1 MEPEGNL
8 VDILEY
14 RKGVDFYSSTYKQ
27 SSGRKFESEKLRE
40 DIREE
45 LHNYSIPA
53 LGSNN
58 PARDNAAALG
68 EVFFYYLPEF
78 DSSSLVSS
86 KSTTGPGRT
95 MRLTADRATTLAY
108 WYVEAVHNEWD
119 QCQPVEEEL
128 IERFLRYL
136 RFKIKQRVYEKAKSD
151 NLQKIPSLD
160 ENFEIQ
166 KRAYQSLE
174 DLERR
179 TRELEDELDEL
190 EEEYD
195 EVQEQLEQSEE
206 NSSLLTR
213 LFSPFNRNKLQQKAV
228 DLKKTLHR
236 KRKEMKTLRN
246 ILNVPKEF
254 PALRK
259 WVRER
264 KSRFEAAK
272 NRNEFERTVEKI
284 QEQREKQQGL
294 TALQPGEFR
303 NMLEGAMEGIAV
315 AAPGG
320 EAEEGEEQ
328 PSRPTFPPYLEL
340 KNNYEQEDIQ
350 RIFQAI
356 NNDELDLGDE
366 VSRIRSMLLTG
377 DARGAI
383 KEIRSII
390 KRRHNEQS

>member
-1 MEPEGNL
+1 MEPEGEL

-14 RKGVDFYSSTYKQ
+14 RKSVDFYSSSYKQ

-40 DIREE
+40 AIREE
-45 LHNYSIPA
+45 LHKYSIPA

-58 PARDNAAALG
+58 PARDNAATLG

-78 DSSSLVSS
+78 DSSSLAESRSRPGSS
-86 KSTTGPGRT
+86 RT
-95 MRLTADRATTLAY
+95 LRLTADKATTLAY

-119 QCQPVEEEL
+119 QCKPVEEEL

-166 KRAYQSLE
+166 KRSYQSLE

-179 TRELEDELDEL
+179 RDELEEELDEL
-190 EEEYD
+190 EAEYED
-195 EVQEQLEQSEE
+195 TQEKRKESEE
-206 NSSLLTR
+206 SSILSR
-213 LFSPFNRNKLQQKAV
+213 LFSPFSQSNLQQKAV
-228 DLKKTLHR
+228 KLKKNIHR
-236 KRKEMKTLRN
+236 KRKELKTLKN

-264 KSRFEAAK
+264 KGKYEAAK
-272 NRNEFERTVEKI
+272 NRDEFERTVEKI

-320 EAEEGEEQ
+320 EAEGAEDSG
-328 PSRPTFPPYLEL
+328 PSRPTFPPYLTL
-340 KNNYEQEDIQ
+340 KDTYEQEDIQ

-356 NNDELDLGDE
+356 NNDELELGDE
-366 VSRIRSMLLTG
+366 TARIRSMLLTG

-383 KEIRSII
+383 KDIRSII
-390 KRRHNEQS
+390 KRRHEENE